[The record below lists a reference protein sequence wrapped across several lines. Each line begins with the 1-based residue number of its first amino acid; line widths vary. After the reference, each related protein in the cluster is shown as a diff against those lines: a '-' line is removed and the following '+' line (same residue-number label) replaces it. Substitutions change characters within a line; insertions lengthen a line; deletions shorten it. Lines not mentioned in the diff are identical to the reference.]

1 MSFGYLLSSVQYDT
15 FGTYT
20 DNPRRP
26 YFADPR
32 AEACAIDFR
41 LALARIE
48 AEIRKRNVT
57 RPLPYENQL
66 PSMIPNSISI

>member
-1 MSFGYLLSSVQYDT
+1 VQYDV
-15 FGTYT
+15 FGAYS

-26 YFADPR
+26 YFADAR
-32 AEACAIDFR
+32 SEAVNVDFR
-41 LALARIE
+41 MALAAIE
-48 AEIRKRNVT
+48 AEIRKRNRT